1 MKVAIIYDLTEA
13 GGVQTCVL
21 SLIKGLN
28 KRGIKPVIFW
38 DEAPN
43 NELLEEAGVKADYI
57 KLSFPIAPS
66 WIKTLPNLFRYLLW
80 PFNMVRISKIPLD
93 YDHVYSFTVNIRVD
107 QPRSH
112 LFYLSGPPLLPQLE
126 SKSIRFK
133 VAKFLYKIF
142 IRPFYPAY
150 EPQEKG
156 NYVINSKFTAQ
167 LFEEAH
173 NRKLEVVYP
182 SNQLKFE
189 NLQENDLPF
198 RDTVTFF
205 SRIVDYKRPEFL
217 IKLAGQYPDL
227 KFVIMGGVSKNRI
240 DYLESLKAKVVEQNL
255 SNLSFYPNASR
266 NDIDQIL
273 KKTLFYVFP
282 AINEHFGITTVEAV
296 LKGCIPFVHDSG
308 GQKEIVPFNSLRFS
322 DSNFTEKF
330 SDLLNL
336 KNRDL
341 NQLRQEMHEHILNF
355 TEDAFIDRM
364 INICIDEKQVAV

>member
-28 KRGIKPVIFW
+28 KKGIKPIIFW

-43 NELLEEAGVKADYI
+43 SELLIEAGVSVDYVQI
-57 KLSFPIAPS
+57 KFPIAPS
-66 WIKTLPNLFRYLLW
+66 RIKTIPNLFRYLLW
-80 PFNMVRISKIPLD
+80 PFNMIKISKIPSDFD
-93 YDHVYSFTVNIRVD
+93 YVYSFTVNILIDKIR
-107 QPRSH
+107 PH

-133 VAKFLYKIF
+133 IAKFLYKLM

-150 EPQEKG
+150 EPQRKA
-156 NYVINSKFTAQ
+156 NYVINSQYTAK

-182 SNQLKFE
+182 SNQLKIE
-189 NLQENDLPF
+189 NLQEEDLPF

-217 IKLAGQYPDL
+217 MILAKQYPDL
-227 KFVIMGGVSKNRI
+227 KFAIMGGVSKNRI
-240 DYLESLKAKVVEQNL
+240 DYLDSLKNMASDQNL
-255 SNLSFYPNASR
+255 TNLSFYPNASR

-308 GQKEIVPFNSLRFS
+308 GQKEIVPFSHLRFS
-322 DSNFTEKF
+322 DEDFTTKFTE
-330 SDLLNL
+330 LLSL
-336 KNRDL
+336 KNEDK
-341 NQLRQEMHEHILNF
+341 NKYRQKMHKHILLF
-355 TEDAFIDRM
+355 TEESFIDRM
-364 INICIDEKQVAV
+364 INICINEEQVAV

>member
-1 MKVAIIYDLTEA
+1 MKVAIIYDLTEP

-28 KRGIKPVIFW
+28 KKGIKPVIFW

-43 NELLEEAGVKADYI
+43 NELLEEAGVTVEYV
-57 KLSFPIAPS
+57 KLKFPIAPS
-66 WIKTLPNLFRYLLW
+66 WIKTMPNLFRYLLW

-93 YDHVYSFTVNIRVD
+93 FDHVYSFTVNILID
-107 QPRSH
+107 QNRSH

-133 VAKFLYKIF
+133 MAKFLYKML

-150 EPQEKG
+150 EPQVDG

-173 NRKLEVVYP
+173 QRTLEVVYP
-182 SNQLKFE
+182 SNQLKIE
-189 NLQENDLPF
+189 NLQKEDLSF

-217 IKLAGQYPDL
+217 INLAGQYPDL

-240 DYLESLKAKVVEQNL
+240 DYLESLKHMASDQNL

-308 GQKEIVPFNSLRFS
+308 GQKEIVPFDLLRFS
-322 DSNFTEKF
+322 DRDFTDKF
-330 SDLLNL
+330 AELLSL
-336 KNRDL
+336 KNKDL
-341 NQLRQEMHEHILNF
+341 NQLRQDMHEHILLF

-364 INICIDEKQVAV
+364 INICIDEKQIAV